1 MRPGA
6 RRAQRDDPAWR
17 VGAPT
22 RIRQCATGRPVRAAS
37 AAASRSAWSNPR
49 ARRRSGCVG
58 TGTRTTGGASSPGGA
73 LATTW
78 AAITSATPSA
88 ARNFSACTSERAG
101 PSKAT
106 GAHARATGEP
116 AAGQRAPHGDG
127 SPQRGQRAPRRKRT
141 WARHAEHSGWPAVT
155 VARQHQ
161 HEGGASAAP
170 RAASTSRMRARSRST
185 QPCSPGERHVSTARL
200 RQSCAVAADAS
211 WTFDPGAIALVGL
224 ATALYVPR
232 WRRVRAQYG
241 ARGASYARL
250 TAFAGGVLTLVA
262 ALISPIDRLGEQAF
276 AMHMT
281 QHILLLDIAP
291 ILFIVSLTKM
301 ILRPATRRLQRL
313 EHAAGPLAHPVF
325 AVVLYVAVMWTW
337 HIPALY
343 DAALSH
349 PAIHALEHT
358 FFMTAGVLYWWHLL
372 SPIRSRYRLTGMGPV
387 V

>member
-1 MRPGA
+1 
-6 RRAQRDDPAWR
+6 
-17 VGAPT
+17 
-22 RIRQCATGRPVRAAS
+22 
-37 AAASRSAWSNPR
+37 
-49 ARRRSGCVG
+49 
-58 TGTRTTGGASSPGGA
+58 
-73 LATTW
+73 
-78 AAITSATPSA
+78 
-88 ARNFSACTSERAG
+88 
-101 PSKAT
+101 
-106 GAHARATGEP
+106 
-116 AAGQRAPHGDG
+116 
-127 SPQRGQRAPRRKRT
+127 
-141 WARHAEHSGWPAVT
+141 
-155 VARQHQ
+155 
-161 HEGGASAAP
+161 
-170 RAASTSRMRARSRST
+170 
-185 QPCSPGERHVSTARL
+185 
-200 RQSCAVAADAS
+200 VAADAS

-232 WRRVRAQYG
+232 WRRVRARYG

-250 TAFAGGVLTLVA
+250 TAFAGGVLTLAA
-262 ALISPIDRLGEQAF
+262 ALISPIDRLGEQSF

-337 HIPALY
+337 HVPALY

-349 PAIHALEHT
+349 PTIHALEHT

-387 V
+387 VYMLSTKMLVGILGIAITFAPDPLYAFYKDQAPIWGLDPGDDQAVAGAIMALEQTIVMGIALAWLFVRALAESEAEEQRAERYA